1 MIQLNFKSP
10 KAIVWWQPLDKIRT
24 KSFFRL
30 HFVFNFISIMHPWHT
45 QVRAMHQIAVSNVSR
60 ILRSYDLVLLP
71 YDLERDRTINKVCFA
86 GIPSPTQHF
95 FTWLCEQTNSD
106 NKSFWYSIRNIPF
119 GAGVQFTAL
128 VASATVIYLLG
139 GRSRDGRNLRDVFSL
154 NIETGVWTHLPSM
167 NKVENQ

>member
-45 QVRAMHQIAVSNVSR
+45 QVRAMRQIAVSNVSR

-95 FTWLCEQTNSD
+95 FTWLCEQTSSHYMAD
-106 NKSFWYSIRNIPF
+106 
-119 GAGVQFTAL
+119 
-128 VASATVIYLLG
+128 
-139 GRSRDGRNLRDVFSL
+139 DVTSCSSQ
-154 NIETGVWTHLPSM
+154 E
-167 NKVENQ
+167 E

>member
-1 MIQLNFKSP
+1 MF
-10 KAIVWWQPLDKIRT
+10 VWWQQLDNIRT
-24 KSFFRL
+24 KSLFRL

-95 FTWLCEQTNSD
+95 FTWLCEQTSAARPAAFQAETAGTTTLLFRYLELLLLSFLPLNSVC
-106 NKSFWYSIRNIPF
+106 NLI
-119 GAGVQFTAL
+119 Q
-128 VASATVIYLLG
+128 
-139 GRSRDGRNLRDVFSL
+139 RDQRM
-154 NIETGVWTHLPSM
+154 I
-167 NKVENQ
+167 